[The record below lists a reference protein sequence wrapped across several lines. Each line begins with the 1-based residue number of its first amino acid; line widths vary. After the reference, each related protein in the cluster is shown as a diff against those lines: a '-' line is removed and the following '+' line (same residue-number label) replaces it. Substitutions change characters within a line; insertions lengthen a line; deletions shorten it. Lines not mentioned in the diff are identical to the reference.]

1 MKHFKGGS
9 EGLNAQEFDFKDDT
23 DLQVFLDLLLTKS
36 QVWGWSYIF
45 TIPVLDV
52 ATGTARNWNLLSH
65 CGMIPMPSVRTHV
78 LSYYATPSKLAQDSF
93 MSCQCLLNS
102 LTLDFLKTIT
112 SESAAYHVPALL
124 ASNGAVP
131 AGALLLK
138 LISISNAHVDS
149 RATVTFIRN
158 SLRKL
163 DAKMIQLDSNVV
175 EFNLYLKAQ
184 VLSLAQRGETT
195 TDLLVNLFEG
205 YKAADDVEFKDL
217 LKRKENEYNEGKDV
231 TVPNLMADMVAK
243 CRSRVLHKEWSAPT
257 KEQEEQILALSAQV
271 QQLKSVQKAP
281 KQPKPAGV
289 VPKKAKKD
297 NKWAWKDV
305 LPQAGEATTKDFE
318 GKQHHVNCPFHK
330 DKWVCHTVDECSKN
344 PKNASTGGPPT
355 AGARPAGSR
364 SRRLQAA
371 QLAAA
376 LLEESEEG
384 DEEDDAAEDAPP

>member
-1 MKHFKGGS
+1 LVNTATFLDLSTSGGMKHFKGGS
-9 EGLNAQEFDFKDDT
+9 EDLNAQAFDFKDDT

-36 QVWGWSYIF
+36 QGWGWSYIF

-52 ATGTARNWNLLSH
+52 ATGTTRNWNLLSH
-65 CGMIPMPSVRTHV
+65 HGMIPMPSVRTHV
-78 LSYYATPSKLAQDSF
+78 LSYYAAPSKLAQDSF

-102 LTLDFLKTIT
+102 LSLDFLKTIT
-112 SESAAYHVPALL
+112 SESVTYHVPALL

-138 LISISNAHVDS
+138 LITSNAHVDS
-149 RATVTFIRN
+149 RATVTFIRH

-163 DAKMIQLDSNVV
+163 DAKMIQPDSNVV
-175 EFNLYLKAQ
+175 EFNLYVKAQ

-205 YKAADDVEFKDL
+205 CKAADDVEFKDL
-217 LKRKENEYNEGKDV
+217 LKRKENECNEGKDI

-243 CRSRVLHKEWSAPT
+243 HRSRVLHKEWSAPT
-257 KEQEEQILALSAQV
+257 KEQEQILALSAQV
-271 QQLKSVQKAP
+271 QQLKSVQKAT

-305 LPQAGEATTKDFE
+305 LPKAGEATTKDFE
-318 GKQHHVNCPFHK
+318 GEQYHVNCPFHK

-344 PKNASTGGPPT
+344 PRNASPGGPPT

-364 SRRLQAA
+364 SR
-371 QLAAA
+371 
-376 LLEESEEG
+376 
-384 DEEDDAAEDAPP
+384 

>member
-1 MKHFKGGS
+1 
-9 EGLNAQEFDFKDDT
+9 
-23 DLQVFLDLLLTKS
+23 
-36 QVWGWSYIF
+36 
-45 TIPVLDV
+45 
-52 ATGTARNWNLLSH
+52 
-65 CGMIPMPSVRTHV
+65 
-78 LSYYATPSKLAQDSF
+78 

-102 LTLDFLKTIT
+102 LSLDFLKTIT
-112 SESAAYHVPALL
+112 SESATYHVPALL

-138 LISISNAHVDS
+138 LIISNAHVDS

-175 EFNLYLKAQ
+175 EFNLYVKAQ

-231 TVPNLMADMVAK
+231 TVQNLMADMVAK
-243 CRSRVLHKEWSAPT
+243 YRSRVLHKEWSAPT
-257 KEQEEQILALSAQV
+257 KEQEQILALSAQV

-318 GKQHHVNCPFHK
+318 GKQYQHVNCPFHK

-344 PKNASTGGPPT
+344 PRNAPTGGPPHGWSPSCWISISPT
-355 AGARPAGSR
+355 PSCATR
-364 SRRLQAA
+364 SCSPRG
-371 QLAAA
+371 
-376 LLEESEEG
+376 E
-384 DEEDDAAEDAPP
+384 